1 VIMIGAGGD
10 APRLALARDL
20 GADHTINVNEVD
32 DPVEAVRELTAGRGA
47 DLVIEFAGTAEAG
60 RLAVEMARRGGRVVL
75 CGATSPG
82 RKLEVDL
89 STIVRGHLNLYGS
102 VANPRGISRRANILM
117 QSGLVDIR
125 PLITHHLPLG
135 DFAQAWKL
143 FEERQENVIRAM
155 LHP

>member
-1 VIMIGAGGD
+1 
-10 APRLALARDL
+10 
-20 GADHTINVNEVD
+20 
-32 DPVEAVRELTAGRGA
+32 
-47 DLVIEFAGTAEAG
+47 
-60 RLAVEMARRGGRVVL
+60 MARRGGRVVL

-82 RKLEVDL
+82 RRLEVDL

-125 PLITHHLPLG
+125 PLITHHLPLR
-135 DFAQAWKL
+135 DFTTAWRL